1 MAGPLLAPLIAAG
14 TSFLMAKASGA
25 SNKTALMS
33 GILGGIG
40 AYGVGQLGSG
50 LTAAASAPT
59 VAPSI
64 GASTTT
70 GLMQAP
76 AVNPLAGNMLAGSK
90 TAGALGQALSSNTA
104 QIGIGSTIGSMPATS
119 MAARRAQTQMGEMMR
134 PFGGEEAYEQAY
146 QQAQGDLSG
155 ITDRAQYNDQ
165 GGLSSSVYNYGSPMF
180 TAKTGGIA
188 EIAKYREGGVN
199 YLPSKTDHNEKDYN
213 NYVRAEGYV
222 EDGSGNGDKDEDT
235 MLAQLADGEFVSRAD
250 AVLGAGIMSGANPKD
265 FKEMRRMGSK
275 YFYNQQDQL
284 KRIYDMVS

>member
-50 LTAAASAPT
+50 LTAASQAGTAPMT
-59 VAPSI
+59 VA
-64 GASTTT
+64 GAGGPMTVMAP
-70 GLMQAP
+70 MQQT
-76 AVNPLAGNMLAGSK
+76 AGQKLAGS
-90 TAGALGQALSSNTA
+90 LGSALSTDTA
-104 QIGIGSTIGSMPATS
+104 KIGIGSTIGSLPATS
-119 MAARRAQTQMGEMMR
+119 MAARRAETRMNEMMR
-134 PFGGEEAYEQAY
+134 PFGGEEAYERAY

-155 ITDRAQYNDQ
+155 ITDRAQYTDQ

-188 EIAKYREGGVN
+188 DIAKYREGGVN
-199 YLPSKTDHNEKDYN
+199 YLPSKTDHDEKDYN

-265 FKEMRRMGSK
+265 FKEMRSK
-275 YFYNQQDQL
+275 GAKFFYNQQDQL